1 MNHHKIYF
9 HLRRNAFDRNSQ
21 MSPFNLLVGQ
31 TRSSICNYQ
40 CFEGRQPPKTDWVS
54 QKAWQSKS
62 WDLRRKN
69 LSLAWLSLRPAKVYL
84 HWHIVA
90 FHFGQDVWM
99 AVLNLKLSNSKNTNI
114 LHLLSISL
122 LCFLPC
128 MRQELEQTSCCQF
141 CPKCETPVKVE
152 ET

>member
-31 TRSSICNYQ
+31 TRSSICNEQ

-84 HWHIVA
+84 YWHSSSFSFWSRCLDGCFESKVVQ
-90 FHFGQDVWM
+90 FQKHKYFTF
-99 AVLNLKLSNSKNTNI
+99 AVYFLAL
-114 LHLLSISL
+114 
-122 LCFLPC
+122 LPC